1 MSLFYQNKKDEMNGR
16 AIDFSQEKKETES
29 PCYQV
34 LFLFRT

>member
-1 MSLFYQNKKDEMNGR
+1 MNGR